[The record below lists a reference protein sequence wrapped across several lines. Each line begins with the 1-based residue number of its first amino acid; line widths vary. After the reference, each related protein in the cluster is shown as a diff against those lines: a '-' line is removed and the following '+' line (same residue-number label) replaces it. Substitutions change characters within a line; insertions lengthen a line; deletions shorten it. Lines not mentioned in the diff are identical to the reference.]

1 MVKCRACRF
10 NATCRIKLF
19 IKEKERFCSNLQM
32 LESRG
37 DYMMEK
43 KNYYKLFYTISI
55 ILIIGLLIQLATDY
69 FKYDLTEHYV
79 PFYVYI
85 IIRSFK
91 CL

>member
-1 MVKCRACRF
+1 
-10 NATCRIKLF
+10 
-19 IKEKERFCSNLQM
+19 
-32 LESRG
+32 
-37 DYMMEK
+37 MMEK